1 MSVISISKQRAEELV
16 SFLNFE
22 KQLYMD
28 SLSYIEDQEEFDQTV
43 ENFNDTIEVMKSVFE
58 ALN

>member
-1 MSVISISKQRAEELV
+1 MSVINISKQRAEELV
-16 SFLNFE
+16 SFVEFE
-22 KQLYMD
+22 KELFRDLHADMD
-28 SLSYIEDQEEFDQTV
+28 EEDFDATL

>member
-1 MSVISISKQRAEELV
+1 MSVFSISKQRAEELV
-16 SFLNFE
+16 SFVEFE
-22 KQLYMD
+22 KELFMD
-28 SLSYIEDQEEFDQTV
+28 THFDMEEEDYDATI

>member
-1 MSVISISKQRAEELV
+1 MSVINISKQRAEELV
-16 SFLNFE
+16 SFVEFE
-22 KQLYMD
+22 KELFMD
-28 SLSYIEDQEEFDQTV
+28 LHADMDEEDFDVTL

>member
-1 MSVISISKQRAEELV
+1 MSVINISKQRAEELV
-16 SFLNFE
+16 SFVKFE
-22 KQLYMD
+22 KELFMD
-28 SLSYIEDQEEFDQTV
+28 THFDMEEEDYEATI

>member
-1 MSVISISKQRAEELV
+1 MSVYNISKQRAEELV
-16 SFLNFE
+16 SFVEFE
-22 KQLYMD
+22 KELFMD
-28 SLSYIEDQEEFDQTV
+28 LHADMDQEDFDAAL

>member
-1 MSVISISKQRAEELV
+1 MSVININKQRAEELV
-16 SFLNFE
+16 SFVEFE
-22 KQLYMD
+22 KELFMD
-28 SLSYIEDQEEFDQTV
+28 LHADMDEEDFDATL

>member
-1 MSVISISKQRAEELV
+1 MSVINISKQRAEELV
-16 SFLNFE
+16 SFVEFE
-22 KQLYMD
+22 KELFKDLHAVMD
-28 SLSYIEDQEEFDQTV
+28 EEDFDATL

>member
-1 MSVISISKQRAEELV
+1 MSVFSISKHRAKELV
-16 SFLNFE
+16 SFVEFE
-22 KQLYMD
+22 KELFMD
-28 SLSYIEDQEEFDQTV
+28 LHADMDEEDYDAAI

>member
-1 MSVISISKQRAEELV
+1 MSVINISKQRAEELV
-16 SFLNFE
+16 SFVEFE
-22 KQLYMD
+22 KELFKDLHADMD
-28 SLSYIEDQEEFDQTV
+28 EEDFDATL

>member
-1 MSVISISKQRAEELV
+1 MSVINISKKRAEELV
-16 SFLNFE
+16 SFVEFE
-22 KQLYMD
+22 KELFKDTHADMD
-28 SLSYIEDQEEFDQTV
+28 EEDFDATL

>member
-1 MSVISISKQRAEELV
+1 MSVINISKQRAEELV
-16 SFLNFE
+16 SFVEFE
-22 KQLYMD
+22 KELFMD
-28 SLSYIEDQEEFDQTV
+28 LHADRDEEYFDATL

>member
-1 MSVISISKQRAEELV
+1 MGVINISKQRAEELV
-16 SFLNFE
+16 SFVEFE
-22 KQLYMD
+22 KEMFMD
-28 SLSYIEDQEEFDQTV
+28 LHADMDEEDFDATL

>member
-1 MSVISISKQRAEELV
+1 MSVINISKQRAEELV
-16 SFLNFE
+16 SFVEFE
-22 KQLYMD
+22 KELFKDLHVDMD
-28 SLSYIEDQEEFDQTV
+28 EEDFDATL

>member
-1 MSVISISKQRAEELV
+1 MSVINISKQRAEELLEFV
-16 SFLNFE
+16 KFE
-22 KQLYMD
+22 RELFQDLHADM
-28 SLSYIEDQEEFDQTV
+28 DQEDYDICL

>member
-1 MSVISISKQRAEELV
+1 MSVFNISKQRAEELV
-16 SFLNFE
+16 SFVESE
-22 KQLYMD
+22 KELFMD
-28 SLSYIEDQEEFDQTV
+28 LHVDMDEEDFDATL

>member
-1 MSVISISKQRAEELV
+1 VSVINISKQRAEELV
-16 SFLNFE
+16 SFVEFE
-22 KQLYMD
+22 KEMFRDLHADMD
-28 SLSYIEDQEEFDQTV
+28 EEDFDATL

>member
-1 MSVISISKQRAEELV
+1 MSVFSISKQRAEELV
-16 SFLNFE
+16 GFVEFE
-22 KQLYMD
+22 KEMFMD
-28 SLSYIEDQEEFDQTV
+28 LHADMDQEDFDATL

>member
-1 MSVISISKQRAEELV
+1 MDLHADMDEE
-16 SFLNFE
+16 
-22 KQLYMD
+22 D
-28 SLSYIEDQEEFDQTV
+28 FDATL